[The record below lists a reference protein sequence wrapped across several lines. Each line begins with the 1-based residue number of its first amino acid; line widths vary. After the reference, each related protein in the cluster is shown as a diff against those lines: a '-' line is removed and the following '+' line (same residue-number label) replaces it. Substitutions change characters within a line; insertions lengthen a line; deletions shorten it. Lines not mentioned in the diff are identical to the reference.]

1 MHSIKNS
8 IERQHILS
16 LKSLSV
22 ASSFRGVVVMNS
34 GSTGSLGYTCPFEE
48 SCNDPVRIQR
58 NLLGVK
64 CPNYW
69 ECEIYVQEHVGI
81 KLHRTHREYR
91 GSPNIPETLDK
102 S

>member
-1 MHSIKNS
+1 M
-8 IERQHILS
+8 
-16 LKSLSV
+16 
-22 ASSFRGVVVMNS
+22 GVGVMNS
-34 GSTGSLGYTCPFEE
+34 KNTDGLGYICPFEE

-69 ECEIYVQEHVGI
+69 ECEIYVHEHVGI
-81 KLHRTHREYR
+81 KLHRTRHEYR
-91 GSPNIPETLDK
+91 DSPNIPETLGK